1 MILEERK
8 RAEEMARR
16 ISKERKNLI
25 PDEIKKQILDFI
37 EKDLV
42 RNEYTL
48 LFWANAGDERWEF
61 SYPGTSGGYIKVPN
75 SLMSATKDWIES
87 LGGFYCR
94 PDYHPVS
101 YNHDGYK
108 VYLKK

>member
-25 PDEIKKQILDFI
+25 PDEIKIQILDFI

-42 RNEYTL
+42 R
-48 LFWANAGDERWEF
+48 
-61 SYPGTSGGYIKVPN
+61 TSCFGPMPETRDGS
-75 SLMSATKDWIES
+75 SLTQAPAEVTSKCLT
-87 LGGFYCR
+87 
-94 PDYHPVS
+94 V
-101 YNHDGYK
+101 
-108 VYLKK
+108 